1 MLLQSE
7 TKIEPDLR
15 LPFDRL
21 GMYGLISVSEHDS
34 TVENS
39 FDRFD
44 RGVSLDET
52 QLSVS

>member
-21 GMYGLISVSEHDS
+21 GMYGLISVSDDS
-34 TVENS
+34 TVENL

-52 QLSVS
+52 QISVS